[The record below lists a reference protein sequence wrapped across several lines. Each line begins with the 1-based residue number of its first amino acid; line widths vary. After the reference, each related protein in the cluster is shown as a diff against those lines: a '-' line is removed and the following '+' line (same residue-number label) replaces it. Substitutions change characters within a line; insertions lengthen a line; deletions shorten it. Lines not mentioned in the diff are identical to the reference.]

1 MKRVSRIDELLADVE
16 AHLKD
21 GVLQVKEASEKGRP
35 IVGTYCTFA
44 PWELITAAGAIPATL
59 CARGEDPITAAE
71 EHLPRNLCPLIK
83 SSYGY
88 ALTDKCPYFHF
99 CDMVIAESTCDGKKK
114 MYELMSRM
122 KPLHLMMLPQTAE
135 GDGSRSAWRAEL
147 DRLKDGLERAFDVSI
162 NDGAISERISLR
174 NRERL
179 ALKSLWELSRL
190 DPPAIT
196 GREQFLISEYC
207 EFHFHK
213 EDLVPWLENLVS
225 QIREAYDLGERRVC
239 KDAPRILIT
248 GCPLGGAQK
257 VIHAIEDA
265 GAVVVCYENCGG
277 VKELGFLVDEDRP
290 PMEALTDKYLN
301 VGCSVMTP
309 NTSRMD
315 NLKKLIENY
324 SVDGVV
330 EVVLQA
336 CHTYAVETYEVREL
350 VRSTGRPYMSVETD
364 YSKSDIGQLSTRIG
378 AFLEML

>member
-1 MKRVSRIDELLADVE
+1 MSRIDSIMADVE

-21 GVLQVKEASEKGRP
+21 GVLQVKEWKEGGKP
-35 IVGTYCTFA
+35 VVGTYCTFA

-59 CARGEDPITAAE
+59 CARGEEPIAAAE

-114 MYELMSRM
+114 MYELLEKLR
-122 KPLHLMMLPQTAE
+122 PVHLMMLPQTAQGE
-135 GDGSRSAWRAEL
+135 GAREIWKGEL
-147 DRLKDGLERAFDVSI
+147 QRLRTRLEETFSVSI
-162 NDGAISERISLR
+162 TDQDISKRIELR
-174 NRERL
+174 NRERR
-179 ALKSLWELSRL
+179 ALRSLWELSKM

-196 GREQFLISEYC
+196 GKEQYMISEYC

-213 EDLVPWLENLVS
+213 EELVPWLENVVS
-225 QIREAYDLGERRVC
+225 EIKEAYDQGERRVDS
-239 KDAPRILIT
+239 KAPRILIT

-257 VIHAIEDA
+257 VIHAVEDS
-265 GAVVVCYENCGG
+265 GGVIVCYENCGG
-277 VKELGFLVDEDRP
+277 VKEQGFLVDEDRP

-301 VGCSVMTP
+301 IGCSVMTP
-309 NTSRMD
+309 NKSRMD
-315 NLKKLIENY
+315 NLRALMEEYK
-324 SVDGVV
+324 VDGVV

-350 VRSTGRPYMSVETD
+350 VRSTGRPYLSIETD
-364 YSKSDIGQLSTRIG
+364 YSKSDVGQISTRIS
-378 AFLEML
+378 AFLEMI